1 MKPVQVQ
8 LKGLNKYYGKYQAL
22 KDLDAT
28 WGPGVVG
35 ILGPN
40 GAGKTTLIRILTG
53 LIPPSS
59 GEVVVN
65 GLRIPEEIHQLR
77 DDLGYLPQRFGLYD
91 FLNAYEFLDYIGIL
105 RGMKDT
111 KARHVEVN
119 RVLEYVNMT
128 ESASKKL
135 RKMSGGMRQRIG
147 IAQAIMGNPQFR
159 IFDEPTAG
167 LDPSERVRFWKLLAD
182 CAETTCVLFSTHIV
196 ADVENL
202 CEKVVVLD
210 HGQIL
215 FDGNVSDLSKLARGY
230 VWTMVTTK
238 DELAQM
244 EEDVLI
250 VSTKYIIGQQE
261 VRAISKNKPK
271 EDAMPIE
278 PTLEDSYF
286 MLLRRAI

>member
-1 MKPVQVQ
+1 
-8 LKGLNKYYGKYQAL
+8 
-22 KDLDAT
+22 
-28 WGPGVVG
+28 
-35 ILGPN
+35 
-40 GAGKTTLIRILTG
+40 
-53 LIPPSS
+53 
-59 GEVVVN
+59 
-65 GLRIPEEIHQLR
+65 
-77 DDLGYLPQRFGLYD
+77 
-91 FLNAYEFLDYIGIL
+91 
-105 RGMKDT
+105 
-111 KARHVEVN
+111 
-119 RVLEYVNMT
+119 
-128 ESASKKL
+128 
-135 RKMSGGMRQRIG
+135 
-147 IAQAIMGNPQFR
+147 
-159 IFDEPTAG
+159 
-167 LDPSERVRFWKLLAD
+167 
-182 CAETTCVLFSTHIV
+182 IV

>member
-182 CAETTCVLFSTHIV
+182 CAETTCVL
-196 ADVENL
+196 
-202 CEKVVVLD
+202 
-210 HGQIL
+210 
-215 FDGNVSDLSKLARGY
+215 
-230 VWTMVTTK
+230 
-238 DELAQM
+238 
-244 EEDVLI
+244 
-250 VSTKYIIGQQE
+250 
-261 VRAISKNKPK
+261 
-271 EDAMPIE
+271 
-278 PTLEDSYF
+278 
-286 MLLRRAI
+286 